1 MTSRNQR
8 AYTPKDVKDLDNVL
22 VNGVETLITNVEDG
36 EIEYPTTI
44 PEDAKYSDYYGK
56 RMELETIII
65 KSSKALANNIVVKVE
80 NAKENED
87 QGTLDNILHDHIEAV
102 CQTTFLGNTDQ
113 SLPEWVIVAKNQI
126 NEVLKT
132 NTADWWKELTESK
145 GRAAKVKGN
154 QDLGL

>member
-80 NAKENED
+80 NAKEN
-87 QGTLDNILHDHIEAV
+87 
-102 CQTTFLGNTDQ
+102 
-113 SLPEWVIVAKNQI
+113 
-126 NEVLKT
+126 
-132 NTADWWKELTESK
+132 
-145 GRAAKVKGN
+145 
-154 QDLGL
+154 

>member
-1 MTSRNQR
+1 MSSRNQR

-65 KSSKALANNIVVKVE
+65 KSSKALANNIVEKVE
-80 NAKENED
+80 N
-87 QGTLDNILHDHIEAV
+87 V
-102 CQTTFLGNTDQ
+102 
-113 SLPEWVIVAKNQI
+113 
-126 NEVLKT
+126 
-132 NTADWWKELTESK
+132 
-145 GRAAKVKGN
+145 
-154 QDLGL
+154 